1 MVGFSHR
8 LECSWVMALSGICPS
23 LAQLC
28 GLLGTRPA
36 RDGLSDQ
43 QAVQLTLPL
52 STISFCRLV
61 DVVTRSRMA
70 CQDQDTYHSRSGAPR
85 YRACPGVSL
94 STHLHQ
100 VCAGVEDPGG
110 KREGSAVWPHKPQR
124 VGSREPGLASM
135 WTIAGPGH
143 SRCSEG
149 GPAGW
154 VQLCLFQPFFPENE
168 ASRRAQPRWI

>member
-43 QAVQLTLPL
+43 QVVQLTLPL

-70 CQDQDTYHSRSGAPR
+70 CQDQDTYHSRSSPPR

-94 STHLHQ
+94 SHS
-100 VCAGVEDPGG
+100 P
-110 KREGSAVWPHKPQR
+110 S
-124 VGSREPGLASM
+124 SGLCRS
-135 WTIAGPGH
+135 
-143 SRCSEG
+143 
-149 GPAGW
+149 
-154 VQLCLFQPFFPENE
+154 
-168 ASRRAQPRWI
+168 